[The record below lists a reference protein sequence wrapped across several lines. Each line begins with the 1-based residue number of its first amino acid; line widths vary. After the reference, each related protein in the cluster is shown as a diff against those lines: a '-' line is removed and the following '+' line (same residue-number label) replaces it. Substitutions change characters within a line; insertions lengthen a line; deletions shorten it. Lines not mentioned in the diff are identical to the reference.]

1 MSLAT
6 PIARVR
12 GLGSAK
18 EGVTH
23 FKQIRVTSIA
33 SAFLTLWFVVSA
45 VGLSGAGYAEVAAWL
60 GSTLNATLMLLF
72 IVVNFWHAQLGV
84 QTIIEDYV
92 HHQLIKTASL
102 IALAF
107 ATYGLGAASVIAVL
121 KVALSG

>member
-18 EGVTH
+18 EGVAH

-33 SAFLTLWFVVSA
+33 SAFLTLWFIWSA
-45 VGLSGAGYAEVAAWL
+45 VGLVGAGYAEVTAWL
-60 GSTLNATLMLLF
+60 GSTVNATLMLLF
-72 IVVNFWHAQLGV
+72 IGVNFWHAQLGV
-84 QTIIEDYV
+84 QTIVEDYV
-92 HHQLIKTASL
+92 HHKIIKTVSL

-107 ATYGLGAASVIAVL
+107 VTYGFGAASAIAVL

>member
-18 EGVTH
+18 EGVAH

-33 SAFLTLWFVVSA
+33 SAFLTLWFIWSA
-45 VGLSGAGYAEVAAWL
+45 VGLVGAGHAEVTAWL
-60 GSTLNATLMLLF
+60 GSTVNATLMLLF
-72 IVVNFWHAQLGV
+72 IGVNFWHAQLGV
-84 QTIIEDYV
+84 QTIVEDYL
-92 HHQLIKTASL
+92 HHKIIKTVSL

-107 ATYGLGAASVIAVL
+107 VTYGFGAASAIAVL

>member
-18 EGVTH
+18 EGVAH
-23 FKQIRVTSIA
+23 FKQVRVTSIA
-33 SAFLTLWFVVSA
+33 SVFLTLWFVWSA
-45 VGLSGAGYAEVAAWL
+45 VGLSGAGYAEVTAWL

-72 IVVNFWHAQLGV
+72 IGVNFWHAQLGV
-84 QTIIEDYV
+84 QTIVEDYV
-92 HHQLIKTASL
+92 HHKLIKTVSL

-107 ATYGLGAASVIAVL
+107 ATYGLGAASAIAVL
-121 KVALSG
+121 KVALTG

>member
-18 EGVTH
+18 EGVAH

-33 SAFLTLWFVVSA
+33 SAFLTLWFIWSA
-45 VGLSGAGYAEVAAWL
+45 VGLVGAGYAEATAWL
-60 GSTLNATLMLLF
+60 GSTVNATLMLLF
-72 IVVNFWHAQLGV
+72 IGVNFWHAQLGV
-84 QTIIEDYV
+84 QTIVEDYV
-92 HHQLIKTASL
+92 HHKIIKTVSL

-107 ATYGLGAASVIAVL
+107 VTYGFGAASAIAVL

>member
-84 QTIIEDYV
+84 QTIVEDYV
-92 HHQLIKTASL
+92 HHKLIKTVSL

>member
-18 EGVTH
+18 EGVSH

-33 SAFLTLWFVVSA
+33 STFLTLWFVWSA
-45 VGLSGAGYAEVAAWL
+45 VSLAGAGYAEVTAWL
-60 GSTLNATLMLLF
+60 GSTLNATLMILF

-84 QTIIEDYV
+84 QTIVEDYV
-92 HHQLIKTASL
+92 HHQLTKTVSL

-107 ATYGLGAASVIAVL
+107 AAYGFGAASVIAVL
-121 KVALSG
+121 KVALAG

>member
-18 EGVTH
+18 EGVAH

-33 SAFLTLWFVVSA
+33 STFLTLWFVWSA
-45 VGLSGAGYAEVAAWL
+45 VGLGGAGHAEVAAWL
-60 GSTLNATLMLLF
+60 GSTLNATLMILF
-72 IVVNFWHAQLGV
+72 ILVNFRHAQLGV

-92 HHQLIKTASL
+92 HDKLIKTLSL

-107 ATYGLGAASVIAVL
+107 VAYGFGAASVVAVL